1 MRFSILVPVYNVE
14 EYLGTCIESVL
25 NQDFDDYE
33 LILVDDGSTDNS
45 GKICDEYCAKHSDVI
60 TVIHKPNEGLLMARR
75 TGIRASSG
83 DFLIFLDSDDYL
95 FEGALSTIH
104 ETIEKH
110 NCDMVL
116 YNYYKEQTSSVIH
129 LIPGVEEQVF
139 SGADKME
146 LYRKILTGAYM
157 NAMWIRA
164 VKHNA
169 VDVEKD
175 YSDYSRITIGEDVL
189 QCLPLY
195 TNAEKIV
202 YIDKSLVFYRR
213 NKNGMTVRW
222 KADYFYSF
230 QMYQRV
236 VQQYMK
242 AWRIDAEVQKEYFC
256 QTVKTICDYLEYAY
270 KENKTRKGKFYEIG
284 NAVLKDENFMEIVV
298 EYGHQCKQPKHR
310 VYSKLIQKKS
320 RFLLFVFTG
329 IVVRVINMKTKSKK

>member
-14 EYLGTCIESVL
+14 EYLSTCIESVL

-60 TVIHKPNEGLLMARR
+60 SVIHKPNDGLLMARR
-75 TGIRASSG
+75 TGIGASSG

-95 FEGALSTIH
+95 FEGALRKIP
-104 ETIEKH
+104 ETREKH
-110 NCDMVL
+110 SCDMVL

-129 LIPGVEEQVF
+129 LVPGVDVQVF

-157 NAMWIRA
+157 NAMWTRA
-164 VKHNA
+164 VKRDI
-169 VDVEKD
+169 VDVEVD
-175 YSDYSRITIGEDVL
+175 YSCYGRISMGEDLV

-213 NKNGMTVRW
+213 NKNGLTGQW

-230 QMYQRV
+230 QMCQRII
-236 VQQYMK
+236 QQYIK
-242 AWRIDAEVQKEYFC
+242 KWGIDAEVQKEYFC

-284 NAVLKDENFMEIVV
+284 NAVLKDENFMEIVE
-298 EYGHQCKQPKHR
+298 EYGYQCKQPKHR

-320 RFLLFVFTG
+320 RIFLFLFTG
-329 IVVRVINMKTKSKK
+329 IVVRVINMKTKREK

>member
-14 EYLGTCIESVL
+14 EFLSTCIESVL

-60 TVIHKPNEGLLMARR
+60 SVIHKPNDGLLMARR
-75 TGIRASSG
+75 TGIGASSG

-110 NCDMVL
+110 SCDMVL

-129 LIPGVEEQVF
+129 LIPGVDEQVF
-139 SGADKME
+139 STANKME

-157 NAMWIRA
+157 NAMWTRA
-164 VKHNA
+164 VKRDI
-169 VDVEKD
+169 VDVAA
-175 YSDYSRITIGEDVL
+175 DYSRYGRISMGEDLV

-202 YIDKSLVFYRR
+202 YINKSLVFYRR
-213 NKNGMTVRW
+213 NKNGLTGQW

-230 QMYQRV
+230 QMCQRV
-236 VQQYMK
+236 LQQYIK
-242 AWRIDAEVQKEYFC
+242 KWGIDAEVQKEYFC

-270 KENKTRKGKFYEIG
+270 KENKTYKGKFYEIS
-284 NAVLKDENFMEIVV
+284 NAVQRDRDLMALV
-298 EYGHQCKQPKHR
+298 EGYGHQCKQLKHR
-310 VYSKLIQKKS
+310 VYSKLITKRIQI
-320 RFLLFVFTG
+320 LLFFFTG